1 MAATVDSLI
10 DLSLLDYLT
19 YKAGCLF
26 PSDLR
31 YAKKYTI
38 RRVVERTPAEAFS
51 MKNWMD
57 AIQYITGS
65 CPLLP
70 LEFREEAKQIL
81 LERLDVTCR

>member
-38 RRVVERTPAEAFS
+38 RRVVEKSPAETFS
-51 MKNWMD
+51 LSGWLD
-57 AIQYITGS
+57 AIEYLSGA
-65 CPLLP
+65 PLLVQP
-70 LEFREEAKQIL
+70 ERCEDVKEIL
-81 LERLDVTCR
+81 LKGLM